1 MLHIVVASGN
11 ANTTNASPSV
21 VPSYFEPHMSHHKRT
36 VCPAKDVTKYL
47 NKEETKNQC
56 RIFQCRILSFFF
68 FFVSEIWSS
77 WGWRTE
83 RKQQRF
89 LPFCFKALQWSVYR
103 QQGVVQ
109 YTTFSFFQSNLPV
122 SLPKLDLHVL
132 NLQTSESWL
141 TQTKSFDAI
150 KWIPQ
155 SRFALSP
162 SASMKKL

>member
-68 FFVSEIWSS
+68 FFSSPKYGAAEGEEQRESNNDSCHSALKHFSEASTGNKVLCNIRLFPSS
-77 WGWRTE
+77 SRIL
-83 RKQQRF
+83 QF
-89 LPFCFKALQWSVYR
+89 LCRNS
-103 QQGVVQ
+103 
-109 YTTFSFFQSNLPV
+109 
-122 SLPKLDLHVL
+122 
-132 NLQTSESWL
+132 
-141 TQTKSFDAI
+141 I
-150 KWIPQ
+150 C
-155 SRFALSP
+155 
-162 SASMKKL
+162 MC

>member
-68 FFVSEIWSS
+68 FFFRLRNMEQLRVKNRE
-77 WGWRTE
+77 
-83 RKQQRF
+83 
-89 LPFCFKALQWSVYR
+89 KA
-103 QQGVVQ
+103 
-109 YTTFSFFQSNLPV
+109 TTIL
-122 SLPKLDLHVL
+122 
-132 NLQTSESWL
+132 
-141 TQTKSFDAI
+141 AI
-150 KWIPQ
+150 
-155 SRFALSP
+155 L
-162 SASMKKL
+162 L